1 MRTRSYCEL
10 LVFFID
16 KSSCVK
22 YIRTINALGE
32 EGVGIQY
39 LGFENELLIKLGKS
53 KLVMNSYISEL

>member
-16 KSSCVK
+16 KLSCVK
-22 YIRTINALGE
+22 YISTINALGE